1 MKILAV
7 VLSLL
12 LIFICI
18 QNALYGIGSRYLV
31 VLFWYIPM
39 PTFVLLVLG
48 ILIGIPIG
56 RYSIRH
62 F

>member
-18 QNALYGIGSRYLV
+18 QNLQDAELEIILWR
-31 VLFWYIPM
+31 FRM
-39 PTFVLLVLG
+39 PAFVPLVLG

-56 RYSIRH
+56 RYTTRH